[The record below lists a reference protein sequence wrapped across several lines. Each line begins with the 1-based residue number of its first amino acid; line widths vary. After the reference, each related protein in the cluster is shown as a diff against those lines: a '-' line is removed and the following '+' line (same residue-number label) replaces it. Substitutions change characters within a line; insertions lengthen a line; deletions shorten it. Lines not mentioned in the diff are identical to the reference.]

1 MKLCSILTAYTLF
14 LIPIF
19 SAAPPIEWER
29 KTGSLDLTDSL
40 EYYADEKGDATLE
53 HIRKL
58 PETAFQPT
66 KKANLGFFTKPV
78 WLRFRFAYAVERIL
92 LRHEY
97 AMTDFLTLY
106 HPEPKGYH
114 GDNAGDMLPFKER
127 AIKHRLMS
135 FWITPEPDRWFY
147 LRLQTNGSVNLA
159 FTLLDPTYAMESD
172 NISQY
177 FLGLFFGTIFVMFF
191 YNLFLFFS
199 LREPAYI
206 FYCLYIAGFAFMAG
220 TLNGIAYQFVW
231 PDSPWLQN
239 RAFAIFSGFAM
250 ACGMIFAILFLNLR
264 QLNRIFFYAAA
275 AVAGTAAIVML
286 AGFVV
291 NPGLSVRAANVLG
304 GFWVLCV
311 LGAGIW
317 AAVRRYKPARYFL
330 LAWIMMLL
338 GTTVFILST
347 RGVLPPNPFF
357 LNSMFLGSALEVI
370 LLSLALADRINQ
382 LKKDKELLQVVALQK
397 QKLLTDSYSR
407 FFPRRMLEL
416 LERQSVE
423 EIALGDATERH
434 MTVLFADIR
443 GFTALSEKM
452 SPRDSFKFLNSYL
465 RRVGPII
472 RANDGFID
480 KFMGD
485 GIMALFPE
493 NAESALKSAITMQQT
508 VRKYNHHRV
517 KSGYDPIRVG
527 IGIHKGALMLGTV
540 GEQERM
546 DGTVISD
553 SVNLASRIESLT
565 KKFDANVLIS
575 EMVFQEL
582 ADPTLYH
589 TRVIARV
596 RVKGKEQ
603 PVTVLQVFDGMPDY
617 AVEMLDKTRGD
628 FERGF
633 LYFHERRFSEA
644 VNLFARV
651 TTLNPADGVAG
662 MYLEKARYFERISG
676 NLTLR

>member
-1 MKLCSILTAYTLF
+1 MKLASILAVYA
-14 LIPIF
+14 LILSHVF
-19 SAAPPIEWER
+19 SAAPAIEWER
-29 KTGSLDLTDSL
+29 RTDALDLMPSL
-40 EYYADEKGDATLE
+40 EYYVDAKGDATLDN
-53 HIRKL
+53 IRKL
-58 PETAFQPT
+58 PDAAFLPAA
-66 KKANLGFFTKPV
+66 KANLGFFTRPV
-78 WLRFRFAYAVERIL
+78 WLRFRFAWAAERLL

-97 AMTDFLTLY
+97 AMTDHLMLF

-114 GDNAGDMLPFKER
+114 GDATGDMLPFKDR
-127 AIKHRLMS
+127 AVKHRLMS
-135 FWITPEPDRWFY
+135 FWITPESDHWFY
-147 LRLQTNGSVNLA
+147 MRLQTNGSVNLA
-159 FTLLDPTYAMESD
+159 FTLLNPTHAMESD
-172 NISQY
+172 NVSQY
-177 FLGLFFGTIFVMFF
+177 FLGIFFGTILVMFF

-206 FYCLYIAGFAFMAG
+206 FYCFYIIGFAFMAG
-220 TLNGIAYQFVW
+220 TLNGTAYQFVW
-231 PDSPWLQN
+231 PTSPWLQN
-239 RAFAIFSGFAM
+239 RAFAIFAGAAM
-250 ACGMIFAILFLNLR
+250 ACGMVFVILFLNLKK
-264 QLNRIFFYAAA
+264 LNRILYYISCGI
-275 AVAGTAAIVML
+275 AVSGMIVFL
-286 AGFVV
+286 CGFTL
-291 NPGLSVRAANVLG
+291 NPGSSVRIANVLG
-304 GFWVLCV
+304 ILWVLCV
-311 LGAGIW
+311 LAGGIL
-317 AAVRRYKPARYFL
+317 ASVKRYKPARYFL

-347 RGVLPPNPFF
+347 RGILPPNPFF

-382 LKKDKELLQVVALQK
+382 LKKDKEVVQVLALEK

-443 GFTALSEKM
+443 GFTTLSENM
-452 SPRDSFKFLNSYL
+452 SPQDSFKFLNSYL

-472 RANDGFID
+472 RANEGFID

-493 NAESALKSAITMQQT
+493 NAESALKAAITMQQT
-508 VRKYNHHRV
+508 VRKYNHHRM
-517 KSGYDPIRVG
+517 KSGYDPIRIG
-527 IGIHKGALMLGTV
+527 IGIHKGALMFGTV
-540 GEQERM
+540 GEHERM

-582 ADPTLYH
+582 ADPTLYM

-596 RVKGKEQ
+596 RVKGKQ
-603 PVTVLQVFDGMPDY
+603 LPVTVLQVFDGMPDY
-617 AVEMLDKTRGD
+617 AVEMIAKTRGD

-633 LYFHERRFSEA
+633 LSFHEKQFTEAASYFRRVIDANPMDSVA
-644 VNLFARV
+644 AMYLDKAHYFARV
-651 TTLNPADGVAG
+651 GLV
-662 MYLEKARYFERISG
+662 
-676 NLTLR
+676 LR